1 VPTLSGVSERL
12 ATQRLERL
20 EQDIADVDRALA
32 TLEELHAQSKGRGG
46 AEAAERIRA
55 VVGAER
61 FPAEPQLPAEPQRS
75 TEFSAGPQRS
85 TEVPAEPQVSAP

>member
-1 VPTLSGVSERL
+1 MPTLSGVSERL

-61 FPAEPQLPAEPQRS
+61 FPAEPQRS